1 MATINLK
8 NSFITIHSGGALS
21 AVGDTDKITKAH
33 LSNSITTTTSSISTV
48 EDISS
53 WLPEDIV
60 VFVPT
65 NDISLPFEA
74 RTISDIVSNTE
85 FRVKTFLDYPY
96 DITKYPANVYHIV
109 NLTKDVKIQG
119 YSPSARIALRSLDS
133 AALSLDNIEFSNLG
147 IPADSTS
154 EGVVSI
160 NNKDNNIIINN
171 CSVIG
176 DNTRD
181 TGFLSILNRSLAS
194 TGIPDLLFSNNIIY
208 NTGTALKANLS
219 KILPSNINIHNNIF
233 LKSSISTFNVSANSL
248 TAIDNHYYGC
258 YSDAAHINCA
268 HIDTLTF
275 NKSNFYLNK
284 AKGLYTLNISNSL
297 VEDVSGSYN
306 VGTALHFNNIQNIT
320 ASNINVN
327 SSNNHNI
334 VFEANTVYAYSP
346 NYLKDSLSVNS
357 KQSGLYYIGASPLYV
372 KGLTANNNTGSGI
385 QIMLHSTD
393 VGVTRLSAEHNIL
406 SYNNTGIDIGST
418 NNAVLKS
425 NKIYI
430 DYNDISGNTKGVRAT
445 NISGTITNN
454 TLSGNKVKDFEVSI
468 GNGSTLF
475 AYNTS
480 VLDFNNNFT
489 FTSITGGVNYTD
501 IQIRNNVIKSPF
513 IDIKSGGINLCK
525 YNQSSVLNA
534 WPVQGISLQ
543 TRSPGPGSTDPAIN
557 KESIIS
563 YIKDVTFT
571 HLKVSYT
578 GDALISGKCQLTIS
592 LNDEVTNIA
601 VTPGS
606 TVIKLP
612 QVDRIGDKFTKLIL
626 SYENL
631 AAADNELKTVT
642 ITKIEYSNN
651 GINYTTLLPGFSHY
665 NNHISYPN
673 NSNPEIYLD
682 SITFNKSAATFL
694 TLGNTNFKTF
704 SVTSNVN
711 QPYAKLAVKLTA
723 STVIGSYT
731 LHGNYV
737 NVDSVSVNNFYQ
749 PRVEKT
755 LGITNTVYPGA
766 AAYYK
771 NGYII
776 TDLAISNINEQ
787 NNVPAERLF
796 PKTDRLNRLKSGKK
810 YIAATKFSRVTIY
823 AHVKISASYK
833 GSAPRLMV
841 ARNSLLGIETDT
853 VLATYNR
860 TTKGWQR
867 LKGTTETIKEEG
879 VLEFYVE
886 CDGNSGFIVI
896 DKWAS
901 PIEAE
906 LAAATIEGLD
916 APLPWS
922 PTPTNT
928 QTPTPTPSHTST
940 TTPTPSVT
948 ATLTPT
954 NTNTASGTSTPTP
967 TLTQTQTPQ
976 LTLTQTRTPHKTST
990 PTRTLRPTNTPTPT
1004 NTATPTNTPSNTAT
1018 PTNTPSNTATPT
1030 NTPSQTA
1037 SHTQTPTNT
1046 PSHTQTPT
1054 NTPSHTST
1062 QTQTPSHTST
1072 QTQTP
1077 SHTSTQTQ
1085 TPTNTPTPTH
1095 TPTCTPAV
1103 VPSTLALED
1112 FNTSSEQDILDGS
1125 INSLAIVNTNTLQL
1139 DNSPYYPKDWS
1150 AQFGHTTMLD
1160 STAFNTAFGSIAGT
1174 RKTIEMFIYP
1184 EMVPGQQT
1192 YDKVN
1197 LFGNAHAVSSNQRF
1211 TFGLT
1216 LGSALLFSYTSSTQA
1231 EILVKTP
1238 DNLITQNTWQHVAI
1252 TIDATTATNSTINLF
1267 VNGVKYSFTGHN
1279 LAHFTAIYASVFI
1292 GPGVPYHSAFRGYI
1306 SNVRINKAQE
1316 IYTNNFTPPTSQ
1328 LTRTSQSSVSSN
1340 VVLLMFNSAIAQ
1352 DTSPARIAVTT
1363 NSKMTQI
1370 SPFDTSV
1377 YSSNIHGGSG
1387 IFNGSN
1393 SVLTIS
1399 NSSGVN
1405 NVGTNNF
1412 TIEFW
1417 MWPQEYGTS
1426 KPILHIGD
1434 QSTGG
1439 IKLFLAG
1446 NIMKAEYQIPS
1457 STTPLSIQSIAL
1469 PSNFW
1474 YHVALVREGT
1484 GTNQTKLYVNGKLSA
1499 TGTLSNNIAAANNL
1513 YVGTLAGSSSYY
1525 GGSISDLRIVNGTAV
1540 YTADFIPPS
1549 ERLTAIPNTTLLLPF
1564 NTGIADQNLSVAG
1577 NTNLND
1583 NTQSIFGADS
1593 GYFDGVSDYIVVA
1606 NKDFN
1611 FGTDDFTIEFWIY
1624 PLAYGNSTGGG
1635 QIFGTV
1641 NGAFRG
1647 YSINLGENIDR
1658 FRIVSN
1664 AAPGA
1669 WADTLVVSAGGG
1681 PNLGEWSHMAVV
1693 RFGRTLTIYKNGVSV
1708 ATTAYAYT
1716 NDLYFEGNIGVIGR
1730 YNEGTY
1736 IRDFNGYIDKLK
1748 VTRHLAKYKGNFTP
1762 VD

>member
-33 LSNSITTTTSSISTV
+33 LSNSITTTTSSISTI

-53 WLPEDIV
+53 WLPEDII

-74 RTISDIVSNTE
+74 RTISDIISNTE
-85 FRVKTFLDYPY
+85 FRVKSFLDYSY
-96 DITKYPANVYHIV
+96 DITKYPSNVYHIV

-147 IPADSTS
+147 IPADNTS

-160 NNKDNNIIINN
+160 NNKDNNIFINN
-171 CSVIG
+171 CTVIG
-176 DNTRD
+176 DNT
-181 TGFLSILNRSLAS
+181 TGAGFLSILNRNLAS
-194 TGIPDLLFSNNIIY
+194 TGVPDLLFTNNIVY
-208 NTGTALKANLS
+208 DTGTALKANLS
-219 KILPSNINIHNNIF
+219 KVLPSNINIHNNIF

-248 TAIDNHYYGC
+248 TAVDNHYYGC

-297 VEDVSGSYN
+297 VEEVSGSYN
-306 VGTALHFNNIQNIT
+306 TGTALHFNTIQNIT

-327 SSNNHNI
+327 SSDDHNI
-334 VFEANTVYAYSP
+334 VFESNTVYAYSP
-346 NYLKDSLSVNS
+346 NYLKNSLSVNS
-357 KQSGLYYIGASPLYV
+357 KQSGLYYTGASPLYV
-372 KGLTANNNTGSGI
+372 KSLTANNNTGSGI
-385 QIMLHSTD
+385 EMMLHSTD
-393 VGVTRLSAEHNIL
+393 TGITRLSAEHNIL

-430 DYNDISGNTKGVRAT
+430 NDNDISGNTKGIRAT
-445 NISGTITNN
+445 NISGTIINN
-454 TLSGNKVKDFEVSI
+454 TLSGNSLKDFEGSI

-489 FTSITGGVNYTD
+489 FASITGGVNYTD

-513 IDIKSGGINLCK
+513 VDIKSGGINLCK
-525 YNQSSVLNA
+525 YAQSSVLSV
-534 WPVQGISLQ
+534 WPVQGVSLQ
-543 TRSPGPGSTDPAIN
+543 TRFSGPGSTDPTIN

-578 GDALISGKCQLTIS
+578 GDAFIPGICQLTIS
-592 LNDEVTNIA
+592 LNDEVTNVA

-606 TVIKLP
+606 TVVKLP
-612 QVDRIGDKFTKLIL
+612 QVDRIGDKFTKVIL
-626 SYENL
+626 SYQNSV
-631 AAADNELKTVT
+631 AADNTLRTVT
-642 ITKIEYSNN
+642 ITKIEYSND
-651 GINYTTLLPGFSHY
+651 GVNYTTLLPGFSHY

-711 QPYAKLAVKLTA
+711 QPHAKLAVKLTA

-755 LGITNTVYPGA
+755 LGITNTIYPGA

-886 CDGNSGFIVI
+886 CDGDSGFIVI

-906 LAAATIEGLD
+906 LAAATVEGLD

-1004 NTATPTNTPSNTAT
+1004 VTATPTNTPSNTAT
-1018 PTNTPSNTATPT
+1018 PTNTPSNTATLT

-1054 NTPSHTST
+1054 NTPSNTAT

-1077 SHTSTQTQ
+1077 SHTST
-1085 TPTNTPTPTH
+1085 PTH
-1095 TPTCTPAV
+1095 TPTCTPNV

-1125 INSLAIVNTNTLQL
+1125 INSLAIANTNTLQL
-1139 DNSPYYPKDWS
+1139 DNSPYSPTGWG
-1150 AQFGHTTMLD
+1150 AHFGNVTQV
-1160 STAFNTAFGSIAGT
+1160 NTETFAPLFGAIAGT
-1174 RKTIEMFIYP
+1174 KKTIEMFIYP
-1184 EMVPGQQT
+1184 TLVPGKQT
-1192 YDKVN
+1192 YGYIN
-1197 LFGNAHAVSSNQRF
+1197 LFGNNHAQAWTRRI

-1216 LGSALLFSYTSSTQA
+1216 STSALYFQYYTTTGTFVT
-1231 EILVKTP
+1231 VKTP
-1238 DNLITQNTWQHVAI
+1238 DNLITQNTWQHVAV
-1252 TIDATTATNSTINLF
+1252 TIDATTATSATINLF
-1267 VNGVKYSFTGHN
+1267 INGIKYSFTGHN
-1279 LAHFTAIYASVFI
+1279 LAHFDILDGYYIYPITI
-1292 GPGVPYHSAFRGYI
+1292 GPGMGYHDSYIGYM
-1306 SNVRINKAQE
+1306 SNVRINKSQE
-1316 IYTNNFTPPTSQ
+1316 IYTNDFTPPSSRLTLTSQ
-1328 LTRTSQSSVSSN
+1328 GSVSSN
-1340 VVLLMFNSAIAQ
+1340 VVLLAFVDATAR
-1352 DTSPARIAVTT
+1352 DVSPANVPL
-1363 NSKMTQI
+1363 NVLSKVAQFG
-1370 SPFDTSV
+1370 PFDTV
-1377 YSSNIHGGSG
+1377 TYSANVHGGSG
-1387 IFNGSN
+1387 VFNGSN
-1393 SVLTIS
+1393 SMLTIS

-1405 NVGTNNF
+1405 NVGINNF

-1417 MWPQEYGTS
+1417 IKPQTCS
-1426 KPILHIGD
+1426 ASNPILHIGD
-1434 QSTGG
+1434 QLNSGLKLSLASGRMTVAHQQTPGG
-1439 IKLFLAG
+1439 MTYP
-1446 NIMKAEYQIPS
+1446 NMQS
-1457 STTPLSIQSIAL
+1457 SVLS
-1469 PSNFW
+1469 SNFW
-1474 YHVALVREGT
+1474 YHVALVREGR
-1484 GTNQTKLYVNGKLSA
+1484 GAEETKLYINGKLSNTSELPYDVLPA
-1499 TGTLSNNIAAANNL
+1499 SNL
-1513 YVGTLAGSSSYY
+1513 YVGTLADNSSYY
-1525 GGSISDLRIVNGTAV
+1525 SGSISDLRIVNGTAV
-1540 YTADFIPPS
+1540 YTAVFTPPT
-1549 ERLTAIPNTTLLLPF
+1549 ERLTAITNTTLLLPF
-1564 NTGIADQNLSVAG
+1564 NTGIVDQNLSVAG

-1593 GYFDGVSDYIVVA
+1593 GYFDGASDYIVVA

-1624 PLAYGNSTGGG
+1624 PLEYGESAAGG
-1635 QIFGTV
+1635 QIFGTT
-1641 NGAFRG
+1641 NGAMRG
-1647 YSINLGENIDR
+1647 YSINLGENINR
-1658 FRIVSN
+1658 FRVISN
-1664 AAPGA
+1664 APAV
-1669 WADTLVVSAGGG
+1669 WQDTIVATTGGG
-1681 PNLGEWSHMAVV
+1681 PNIGEWSHMAIV
-1693 RFGRTLTIYKNGVSV
+1693 RFGRTLTIYKNGVGV
-1708 ATTAYAYT
+1708 ATTSYNYKE
-1716 NDLYFEGNIGVIGR
+1716 DLYFEGDVATIGR
-1730 YNEGTY
+1730 FFDGTTT
-1736 IRDFNGYIDKLK
+1736 RDFKGYIDKLK
-1748 VTRHLAKYKGNFTP
+1748 VTRYLAKYKGNFIP
-1762 VD
+1762 VE